1 MDTQD
6 LEYYMSLPYTHIV
19 NPVHDE
25 SGDYYVGR
33 ILEFDG
39 CMTTGNTPDETYA
52 SLTEAMEGWLEVKL
66 EHGDP
71 VPEPLS
77 GEGYSGRY
85 PLRMPPALHRK
96 LAIEAKLQGMS
107 FNQWA
112 ICKLSN

>member
-1 MDTQD
+1 MGQ
-6 LEYYMSLPYTHIV
+6 PYTRII

-39 CMTTGNTPDETYA
+39 CMTVGETLEETYA

-71 VPEPLS
+71 IPKPLS
-77 GEGYSGRY
+77 SDDYSGSY
-85 PLRMPPALHRK
+85 PLRMPPALHKR

-107 FNQWA
+107 LNQWA
-112 ICKLSN
+112 VYKLTNS